1 MRLDLLTVRLR
12 ARSSWEAMELGMA
25 LVRRH
30 AAAIWKPWWLL
41 TLPAF
46 ALLNAA
52 AWAIEQIWLA
62 ALLMWWLKPVF
73 DRIPLFVISRAVF
86 GATPAPKETL
96 IAQWRWGWKP
106 MLHYLSWR
114 RFGPARSLYLP
125 IDLLEGVGGARL
137 GERRSVLGGAVYGNA
152 ALLTLVC
159 LHFEGALVLACAMA
173 VFLFVPLDYLP
184 ETARAAWA
192 LVSEQPPAWAQIGR
206 NALLWLAT
214 SLIEPF
220 FVGAGFGLYL
230 NRRTQIE
237 AWDVEIA
244 FRKLRKRLLAAGAPL
259 LALLLLAE
267 IPWAPLAQAQERSA
281 APPQQPAGQ
290 VEKPGTPPTLPIV
303 FGEQRVDDRRF
314 REAADRAY
322 QDPLLDGKR
331 TRRVWEQR
339 AKDEKEEQPSAGNN
353 LPAWL
358 SGPAAL
364 LAFIAEWGLWLL
376 VAVLVVLLL
385 ATMRYWLPW
394 MRGTLRRRAEL
405 QAQVETEA
413 LQVPETLPDDIA
425 TAARKLWN
433 EGRPRQALALLYRAS
448 VETMTARAG
457 VALPPGATE
466 AQCLRASRRMPDEGD
481 RGLFARMVRVWQY
494 AAYAQRLPRQDEFD
508 TLLAELQQRYRWA
521 A

>member
-30 AAAIWKPWWLL
+30 AGDVCKPWLLL
-41 TLPAF
+41 TVPVF
-46 ALLNAA
+46 VLLNAA
-52 AWAIEQIWLA
+52 AWAIDQIWLA

-73 DRIPLFVISRAVF
+73 DRIPLYVISRAVF
-86 GATPAPKETL
+86 GATPRVKETL
-96 IAQWRWGWKP
+96 AAQARWGWKP

-159 LHFEGALVLACAMA
+159 LHFEGALVLACGVA

-184 ETARAAWA
+184 ETARAAWS
-192 LVSEQPPAWAQIGR
+192 LISEQPPAWAQVAR
-206 NALLWLAT
+206 NAFLWLAT

-237 AWDVEIA
+237 AWDVEIE
-244 FRKLRKRLLAAGAPL
+244 FRKLRKRLLAAAGPV
-259 LALLLLAE
+259 LALLLLAGTSLT
-267 IPWAPLAQAQERSA
+267 PLAQAQERSVA
-281 APPQQPAGQ
+281 PPPQQPGQ
-290 VEKPGTPPTLPIV
+290 AEEKATPPTLPIV

-322 QDPLLDGKR
+322 EDPLLNGKR
-331 TRRVWEQR
+331 THSVWEKR
-339 AKDEKEEQPSAGNN
+339 EKEEQKQEPTAGG

-358 SGPAAL
+358 SSVTAL

-376 VAVLVVLLL
+376 VAALVIVML

-394 MRGTLRRRAEL
+394 MRGTFKR
-405 QAQVETEA
+405 QAPLPTQVGTET
-413 LQVPETLPDDIA
+413 LQVPEALPDDIA
-425 TAARKLWN
+425 TTARKLWN
-433 EGRPRQALALLYRAS
+433 DGRHRHALALLYRAS
-448 VETMTARAG
+448 VETMVARTG
-457 VALPPGATE
+457 IVLPPGATE
-466 AQCLRASRRMPDEGD
+466 AQCLRASRRMPGEAD

-494 AAYAQRLPRQDEFD
+494 AAYAQQLPDQDEFD
-508 TLLAELQQRYRWA
+508 ALLIELQQRYRWA